1 MGSVT
6 GLTAA
11 RMLAIEAACIVDG
24 DVVGDDLILTKHD
37 GSTIDA
43 GVVKNWDAP
52 PIGGVLAWTRKNL
65 PSGGDYVLADG
76 ATLTQDAY
84 PEGHAVAVAEVA
96 LGNNLWTVSG
106 SNFTVP
112 DLRDRFILGKG
123 ATYNVLNARS
133 GAATHTLTAAEIPAH
148 THTFQERVGWGAG
161 SSVLPAWDGNANDA
175 AYGGAAFATDNG
187 TGGGGAHNNMPPYV
201 VLGYIVKI
209 KTTP

>member
-1 MGSVT
+1 MGVIT

-11 RMLAIEAACIVDG
+11 RMLAIEAASVISG
-24 DVVGDDLILTKHD
+24 AVVGNNLILTKHD
-37 GSTIDA
+37 GSTINA

-76 ATLTQDAY
+76 ASYTQAAY

-96 LGNNLWTVSG
+96 LGNNLWTVTG

-112 DLRDRFILGKG
+112 DLKDRFILGKG
-123 ATYNVLNARS
+123 STYPTLNARG
-133 GAATHTLTAAEIPAH
+133 GAATHTLTAAEIPQH
-148 THTFQERVGWGAG
+148 THNFQEMVGWGGG
-161 SSVLPAWDGNANDA
+161 SGIYGAWDGNANDA
-175 AYGGAAFATDNG
+175 AYGTAARATDGG